1 MSNIP
6 SSVEIVCQTE
16 YQDIYRIKPYVLL
29 VVDKFSLVT
38 PSESFTHLSKYTR
51 PYSKYTESM
60 LRVSKNVDDN
70 RVFYCGW
77 DVCITSPDKYRFKLK
92 TSGDAFNGSAKEFS
106 FLMEYC
112 NEIVKSYYGNLEK

>member
-1 MSNIP
+1 MSSIP
-6 SSVEIVCQTE
+6 ASVEIVCQTE

-38 PSESFTHLSKYTR
+38 SSESWTHLSRYTK

-60 LRVSKNVDDN
+60 LRVSKNADSN

-77 DVCITSPDKYRFKLK
+77 EVRLADINDYRFKLK
-92 TSGDAFNGSAKEFS
+92 TSGDAFNGKADEFS
-106 FLMEYC
+106 SLVMCC
-112 NEIVKSYYGNLEK
+112 NEIVKSYYGNYEK